1 MNPKFNL
8 HPRRIG
14 QALVAVLLAGLIV
27 YGAVG
32 RASSHRAA
40 PAGPADTGWKTQG
53 AAGGHVKVRSNLSQ
67 TKVVQGSDG
76 LVYLEVD
83 LEAPEASDLSRA
95 RRPTDFVIVLDRSG
109 SMADYR
115 KMEFAQKAIGS
126 LINQLKTGDR
136 FALVD
141 FDSVVETPIPLT
153 EVSESAKDRF
163 RGEVLRI
170 TPRDGTNLG
179 GGLIAGIDAIQ
190 SAGRRT
196 GHPEGTASRAQ
207 RMILLSDGL
216 ANEGITDTAE
226 LGRIAARAVSGEFA
240 LSTIGVG
247 LDFNEDLM
255 ASIADHGTGNYTF
268 LEDLSSLDKVLAQE
282 FYGASRIYASQIKVK
297 LDLSSGI
304 EAVEASGYP
313 IEKEAGVAVI
323 RPGHLYAGQ
332 KKTLFV
338 TLKLPTDA
346 LYTKPLG
353 SATVSYAVKEQG
365 YTVPLFGSDLKVA
378 CLPQEKREEATASI
392 VPGVYKEAWT
402 KNNYGRLLKD
412 NADKVRSGDREGAL
426 GTISAHRAKLE
437 EAYAAAPVPE
447 MKAQLDDLKKME
459 DEVRDAFNGPDASVK
474 SKRLSKGYQY
484 QGIQQQRQS
493 N

>member
-1 MNPKFNL
+1 MNPQFNL

-14 QALVAVLLAGLIV
+14 QALVAVFLAGLIV

-32 RASSHRAA
+32 RASSHKTA
-40 PAGPADTGWKTQG
+40 PAGPVDSGWKT
-53 AAGGHVKVRSNLSQ
+53 GGNVKVRANLSQ
-67 TKVVQGSDG
+67 TKVIQGSDG
-76 LVYLEVD
+76 LVYLQVD
-83 LEAPEASDLSRA
+83 LEAPELADAARK

-115 KMEFAQKAIGS
+115 KMEFAQKAIDS
-126 LINQLKTGDR
+126 LISQLKTGDR

-153 EVSESAKDRF
+153 DVTESAKDRF
-163 RGEVLRI
+163 RGEVRRI
-170 TPRDGTNLG
+170 APRDGTNLG
-179 GGLIAGIDAIQ
+179 GGLIAGIDVIK

-196 GHPEGTASRAQ
+196 GQAQ
-207 RMILLSDGL
+207 RVILLSDGL

-255 ASIADHGTGNYTF
+255 ASLADHGTGNYTF
-268 LEDLSSLDKVLAQE
+268 LEDLSSLDRVLAQE

-297 LDLSSGI
+297 LDLGSGM

-313 IEKEAGVAVI
+313 IEKEAGVTVI
-323 RPGHLYAGQ
+323 RPGHLYGGQ
-332 KKTLFV
+332 RKTLFV
-338 TLKLPTDA
+338 TLRLPTDA

-353 SATVSYAVKEQG
+353 SATVSYVVKEEG
-365 YTVPLFGSDLKVA
+365 YTVSLFGSDLKVA
-378 CLPQEKREEATASI
+378 CLPQERRGEALASI

-402 KNNYGRLLKD
+402 KNNYGKLLKD

-426 GTISAHRAKLE
+426 GTISTHRARLE
-437 EAYAAAPVPE
+437 EAYAAAPAPE
-447 MKAQLDDLKKME
+447 MRAQLDDLKKME
-459 DEVRDAFNGPDASVK
+459 DEVKDAFNGPDAAMK

-484 QGIQQQRQS
+484 QGIQQQRTS

>member
-1 MNPKFNL
+1 MNPKFL
-8 HPRRIG
+8 FHARRTG
-14 QALVAVLLAGLIV
+14 QALVAVLLAGLIA

-32 RASSHRAA
+32 RASSKTA
-40 PAGPADTGWKTQG
+40 PAGPVGSGWKAQG
-53 AAGGHVKVRSNLSQ
+53 GVKVRSNISQ
-67 TKVVQGSDG
+67 TKVVKGSDG
-76 LVYLEVD
+76 LVYLQVD
-83 LEAPEASDLSRA
+83 LEAPEGEETRR

-115 KMEFAQKAIGS
+115 KMEFAQKAIDS
-126 LINQLKTGDR
+126 LIGQLKAGDR

-153 EVSESAKDRF
+153 EATESAKDRF
-163 RGEVLRI
+163 RGEVRRI
-170 TPRDGTNLG
+170 APRDGTNLG
-179 GGLIAGIDAIQ
+179 GGLIAGIEVVK
-190 SAGRRT
+190 SAERRS
-196 GHPEGTASRAQ
+196 GQAQ
-207 RMILLSDGL
+207 RLILLSDGL

-247 LDFNEDLM
+247 LDFNEELM
-255 ASIADHGTGNYTF
+255 ASLADHGTGNYTF
-268 LEDLSSLDKVLAQE
+268 LEDLSALDRVLAQE
-282 FYGASRIYASQIKVK
+282 FNGASRIHASQIKLK
-297 LDLSSGI
+297 LDLGPGI

-313 IEKEAGVAVI
+313 VEKEAGLTVI
-323 RPGHLYAGQ
+323 RPGHLYGGQ

-338 TLKLPTDA
+338 TLRLPTDA
-346 LYTKPLG
+346 VYTKPLG
-353 SATVSYAVKEQG
+353 SASVSFVVKEEG
-365 YTVPLFGSDLKVA
+365 HTVPLFGSEVKVA
-378 CLPQEKREEATASI
+378 CLPPEKREEAVASI

-412 NADKVRSGDREGAL
+412 NAAKVRSGDRAGAL
-426 GTISAHRAKLE
+426 GTIGAFRSKME
-437 EAYAAAPVPE
+437 EAYATAPAPE

-459 DEVRDAFNGPDASVK
+459 AEVRDAFEGPDAAVK

-484 QGIQQQRQS
+484 QGIQQQRTS